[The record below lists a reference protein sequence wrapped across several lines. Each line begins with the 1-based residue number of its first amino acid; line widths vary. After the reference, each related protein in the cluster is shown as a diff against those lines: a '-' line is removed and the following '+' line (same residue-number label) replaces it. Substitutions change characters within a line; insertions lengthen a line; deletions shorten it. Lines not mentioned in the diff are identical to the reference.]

1 MTRVDL
7 TKEQCSELAGYLRGV
22 LNNGIG
28 AGCFGKIEMLVIAYR
43 ALTSAEDLSEAS
55 VSPIPPLNQQNL
67 SLRGA
72 VRQRLRSSS
81 ARRWRGWRRTVGQMA
96 SPALRLWQSCVMK
109 WTAKLS
115 PRRC

>member
-55 VSPIPPLNQQNL
+55 VSPIPP
-67 SLRGA
+67 
-72 VRQRLRSSS
+72 
-81 ARRWRGWRRTVGQMA
+81 
-96 SPALRLWQSCVMK
+96 
-109 WTAKLS
+109 
-115 PRRC
+115 